1 MTTNKQG
8 KDMSTNY
15 RLNRLEQTLEQRP
28 TATYRHARDL
38 TDYQLLQL
46 IEGNDVGIKLITTPA
61 EREAYNKLS
70 DTDLATIKR
79 VSDRLSK
86 NYNDKGGRL

>member
-1 MTTNKQG
+1 MQIG
-8 KDMSTNY
+8 KSLHICRVVADFHIAAGST
-15 RLNRLEQTLEQRP
+15 
-28 TATYRHARDL
+28 
-38 TDYQLLQL
+38 
-46 IEGNDVGIKLITTPA
+46 DVGIKLITTPA